1 MFMLR
6 KIRNTN
12 GLYQLCSISH
22 AIAFMDRNT
31 NETITISSE
40 KYLKRF
46 EID

>member
-12 GLYQLCSISH
+12 GLYQPCSISH
-22 AIAFMDRNT
+22 AVVSMDGNI
-31 NETITISSE
+31 NETMIITSE